1 MCWSK
6 LRYFVKAEFKDN
18 PDKVDKAIVLLMDD
32 IRHYAAMQYPDRDVR
47 CYIHV
52 AWEQSGHA
60 PKSYHYTGQAVD
72 FHFTGLSV
80 QEQFGI
86 LSACREIGGLG
97 FYPNWNNPGWH
108 LDLRPNTFRL
118 TWLCH
123 RHNYTY
129 GPNVIIDFL
138 KRE

>member
-1 MCWSK
+1 MCWDS
-6 LRYFVKAEFKDN
+6 LRYFQKAEFKED
-18 PDKVDKAIVLLMDD
+18 PRRVDKRLVLLMDS
-32 IRHYAAMQYPDRDVR
+32 IRHKAGVPIV
-47 CYIHV
+47 IHE
-52 AWEQSGHA
+52 AWASSGHA

-72 FHFTGLSV
+72 FHFIGLDYWT
-80 QEQFGI
+80 QWGI
-86 LSACREIGGLG
+86 LSSCREIGGLG
-97 FYPNWNNPGWH
+97 FYPDWNNPGWH